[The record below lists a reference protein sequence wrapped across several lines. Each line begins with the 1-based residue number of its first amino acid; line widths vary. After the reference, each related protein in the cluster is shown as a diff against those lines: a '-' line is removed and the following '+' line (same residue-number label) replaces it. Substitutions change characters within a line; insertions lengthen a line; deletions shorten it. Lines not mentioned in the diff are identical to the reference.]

1 MGRAID
7 HENSIDELKIKLKRL
22 EDTIRGMVS
31 TIDAIKGKDKKNVKK
46 ESNNERSTASSKSG
60 DSKSSVSESKSSK
73 SRSSK

>member
-46 ESNNERSTASSKSG
+46 ESNNERSAASSKSG